1 MKLVLFDID
10 GTLLTSGFAGVD
22 AMRMAFADL
31 HQIADGFAGIS
42 MSGKTDRAI
51 LEEALMQHRLLVEE
65 AVHVAFYD
73 QYIHYLRRTLYEP
86 ERPQRLMPGLPQL
99 LDVLAGHPDVIL
111 GLLTG
116 NYAIAAQLKLE
127 AFGIWQYFRVG
138 AYGSDAADRNALVPI
153 AQERTRT
160 LLGYDVPAQRIF
172 VIGDTPRDIAC
183 ARAHNAWAI
192 AVATGNYPLDVLQ
205 AHQPDYCFTDLSDI
219 PAVLRIF
226 THTDTGGKG

>member
-22 AMRMAFADL
+22 AMRLAFADL
-31 HQIADGFAGIS
+31 YQIADGFAGIS

-51 LEEALMQHRLLVEE
+51 LEEALLLHRLAISEDAHTL
-65 AVHVAFYD
+65 FYD
-73 QYIHYLRRTLYEP
+73 QYIQYLRRTLYEP
-86 ERPQRLMPGLPQL
+86 GRPQRLMPGIPPL
-99 LDVLAGHPDVIL
+99 LEALAGQADVIL

-138 AYGSDAADRNALVPI
+138 AYGSDAADRNVLVPI
-153 AQERTRT
+153 AQERTRI
-160 LLGYDVPAQRIF
+160 LLGQDVPPQQTF

-192 AVATGNYPLDVLQ
+192 AVATGNYTRDELQ
-205 AHQPDYCFTDLSDI
+205 EHQPDYCLSDMSDV
-219 PAVLRIF
+219 ATVLRIF
-226 THTDTGGKG
+226 THHG

>member
-22 AMRMAFADL
+22 AMHLAFADL
-31 HQIADGFAGIS
+31 YQIADGFAGIS

-51 LEEALMQHRLLVEE
+51 LEEAFILHRLAISEDAHAL
-65 AVHVAFYD
+65 FYD
-73 QYIHYLRRTLYEP
+73 QYIQYLRRTLCEP
-86 ERPQRLMPGLPQL
+86 GRPQRLMPGIPQIL
-99 LDVLAGHPDVIL
+99 EALAGQADIIV
-111 GLLTG
+111 GLMTG

-138 AYGSDAADRNALVPI
+138 AYGSDAADRNVLVPI

-160 LLGYDVPAQRIF
+160 LLGHDVPPQRIF

-192 AVATGNYPLDVLQ
+192 AVATGNYTLDELQ
-205 AHQPDYCFTDLSDI
+205 KHQPDYCLSDMSDI
-219 PAVLRIF
+219 ATVLRII
-226 THTDTGGKG
+226 THTG

>member
-22 AMRMAFADL
+22 AMRLAFADL
-31 HQIADGFAGIS
+31 YQIADGFAGIS
-42 MSGKTDRAI
+42 VSGKTDRAI
-51 LEEALMQHRLLVEE
+51 LEEALMLHRLLISDD
-65 AVHVAFYD
+65 AHTLFYD
-73 QYIHYLRRTLYEP
+73 QYIQYLRRTLYEP
-86 ERPQRLMPGLPQL
+86 GRPQRLMPGIPQL
-99 LDVLAGHPDVIL
+99 LEAMAGQADVIL

-127 AFGIWQYFRVG
+127 AFGIWQYFRIG

-153 AQERTRT
+153 AQERTRI
-160 LLGYDVPAQRIF
+160 LLGHDVPPQRTF

-192 AVATGNYPLDVLQ
+192 AVATGNYTLDELQ
-205 AHQPDYCFTDLSDI
+205 AHQPDHCLSDMSDI
-219 PAVLRIF
+219 ATVLRIF
-226 THTDTGGKG
+226 THNG